1 MLVGK
6 TMIVGVYIGWY
17 IYVKIEELP
26 RRAGLVLVGMAG
38 GLQTSWTCAWPHLTL
53 LYLHHYF
60 PDLVTRLVSWLGPR
74 IVANMGTK
82 YGAAD
87 TQ

>member
-1 MLVGK
+1 MSGSVNIPAAIGG
-6 TMIVGVYIGWY
+6 GVT
-17 IYVKIEELP
+17 
-26 RRAGLVLVGMAG
+26 AGLVLVGMAG

-82 YGAAD
+82 YGATD
-87 TQ
+87 TSE

>member
-1 MLVGK
+1 M
-6 TMIVGVYIGWY
+6 YID
-17 IYVKIEELP
+17 IKIEELS
-26 RRAGLVLVGMAG
+26 RRAGLVLVAMAG

-82 YGAAD
+82 YGATD
-87 TQ
+87 TSE